1 MEIEIQGIP
10 QSIRSTY
17 HTRLRTAKNSLTTY
31 KKSLTD
37 ARAGLARVELLSS
50 SKSSPGQRERES
62 GEYSNSDDP
71 YTSDRSRLLAG
82 TSLLEDGTKRL
93 QESQRI
99 ALETEGQGADILR
112 SLRGQ
117 REQIENSR
125 DTVSL
130 PRFPRVT
137 RLMILVMASR

>member
-10 QSIRSTY
+10 QSIRSSF
-17 HTRLRTAKNSLTTY
+17 HSRLRAAKSSLTTY

-37 ARAGLARVELLSS
+37 ARAGLARAELLSS
-50 SKSSPGQRERES
+50 SKSTS
-62 GEYSNSDDP
+62 GLAGSSEYPNSDDP
-71 YTSDRSRLLAG
+71 YSSDRSRLLVG
-82 TSLLEDGTKRL
+82 SSLLEDGTKRL

-99 ALETEGQGADILR
+99 ALETEEQGADILT

-125 DTVSL
+125 NTVSL
-130 PRFPRVT
+130 F
-137 RLMILVMASR
+137 S

>member
-10 QSIRSTY
+10 QS
-17 HTRLRTAKNSLTTY
+17 LRTNYLARLKSAKSSLATY

-37 ARAGLARVELLSS
+37 TRTALARTELLSS
-50 SKSSPGQRERES
+50 SKSPSPGL
-62 GEYSNSDDP
+62 GDYPNSDDP

-93 QESQRI
+93 QESQRV
-99 ALETEGQGADILR
+99 ALETEEQGADILR
-112 SLRGQ
+112 TLRGQ

-125 DTVSL
+125 NTVG
-130 PRFPRVT
+130 F
-137 RLMILVMASR
+137 ILCLSPNK